1 MTNPKLEVLYQQRED
16 AIARLFHAWVETS
29 TEDADDDSYE
39 ELDKAADAL
48 TLVHA
53 VIVAARNPVKQ

>member
-1 MTNPKLEVLYQQRED
+1 MTNAKLQLLYEQRND
-16 AIARLFHAWVETS
+16 TIARLLHAWVDTS
-29 TEDADDDSYE
+29 TEDADDNSYE

-53 VIVAARNPVKQ
+53 VIVAARNSVKQ